1 MWSAPNS
8 VDSGEFGLA
17 DLFFQMGLLT
27 ALRAGDSEV
36 ILNLVSACLN
46 APGPPVSDSGHFPKS
61 APFIYFLL
69 ISSFLPPLSL
79 SIPMYFH
86 LLSSFLRY
94 SSLLSY
100 LHTVPSY
107 ITQSDSE
114 RDGVG

>member
-1 MWSAPNS
+1 M
-8 VDSGEFGLA
+8 DSGEFGLA

-27 ALRAGDSEV
+27 ALRAGDLEV
-36 ILNLVSACLN
+36 ILNLVSACLR

-69 ISSFLPPLSL
+69 ISSFLLSL
-79 SIPMYFH
+79 YIPMYFH